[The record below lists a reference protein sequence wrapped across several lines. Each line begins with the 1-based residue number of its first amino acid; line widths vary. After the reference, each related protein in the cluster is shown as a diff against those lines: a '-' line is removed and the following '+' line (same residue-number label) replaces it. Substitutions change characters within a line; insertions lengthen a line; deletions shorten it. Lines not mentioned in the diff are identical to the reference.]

1 MAMNLPD
8 VTETELAVLEQLWA
22 AGDDEPATIRS
33 ISDRL
38 YPGGGAAHYATVQKL
53 LERLEAKKFVRRDDS
68 AMAHRFTPAVGREE
82 LIGRRLRAV
91 ADKLCGGSMTP
102 LITSLVESRALT
114 KRELSEL
121 RELIERLDGE
131 SSAVR
136 KPPRKRG
143 V

>member
-1 MAMNLPD
+1 MTPD

-22 AGDDEPATIRS
+22 AAEPATIRA

-38 YPGGGAAHYATVQKL
+38 YPGGGSAHYATVQKL
-53 LERLEAKKFVRRDDS
+53 LERLEAKGFVRRDDR
-68 AMAHRFTPAVGREE
+68 AMAHRFTPAVAREE

-121 RELIERLDGE
+121 RELIERLDGRRGGTR
-131 SSAVR
+131 R
-136 KPPRKRG
+136 K
-143 V
+143 

>member
-1 MAMNLPD
+1 MTPD

-22 AGDDEPATIRS
+22 ADEPATIRS
-33 ISDRL
+33 ISERL
-38 YPGGGAAHYATVQKL
+38 YPNGGAAHYATVQKL

-68 AMAHRFTPAVGREE
+68 ALAHRFTPAVAREE

-102 LITSLVESRALT
+102 LITSLVESQALT

-121 RELIERLDGE
+121 RELIERLD
-131 SSAVR
+131 R
-136 KPPRKRG
+136 KAATRRRK
-143 V
+143 

>member
-1 MAMNLPD
+1 MNPPD

-68 AMAHRFTPAVGREE
+68 QLAHRFTPTVAREE

-91 ADKLCGGSMTP
+91 ADKLCGGSMAP

-114 KRELSEL
+114 KRELDEL
-121 RELIERLDGE
+121 RELIEKLDG
-131 SSAVR
+131 
-136 KPPRKRG
+136 KRG
-143 V
+143 GGRRK

>member
-1 MAMNLPD
+1 MMSDPKNTGPD
-8 VTETELAVLEQLWA
+8 VTETELAVLDQLWS
-22 AGDDEPATIRS
+22 AGEPATIRA

-68 AMAHRFTPAVGREE
+68 QLAHRFTASVGRDE
-82 LIGRRLRAV
+82 LIGRRLRAM
-91 ADKLCGGSMTP
+91 ADKLCGGSMAP

-121 RELIERLDGE
+121 RELIDRLDAKGGK
-131 SSAVR
+131 AR
-136 KPPRKRG
+136 RR
-143 V
+143 

>member
-1 MAMNLPD
+1 MSDQLPNNPD

-22 AGDDEPATIRS
+22 AAAADEPATIRA

-68 AMAHRFTPAVGREE
+68 AMAHRFTASVKRDE
-82 LIGRRLRAV
+82 LIGRRLRAM

-102 LITSLVESRALT
+102 LITSLV
-114 KRELSEL
+114 
-121 RELIERLDGE
+121 
-131 SSAVR
+131 
-136 KPPRKRG
+136 
-143 V
+143 

>member
-1 MAMNLPD
+1 MSDPTRMNPD
-8 VTETELAVLEQLWA
+8 VTETELAVLEQLWNA
-22 AGDDEPATIRS
+22 SEPPTIRA

-68 AMAHRFTPAVGREE
+68 TMAHRFTAAVKRDE
-82 LIGRRLRAV
+82 LIGRRLRAM

-102 LITSLVESRALT
+102 LITSLVESRSLT

-121 RELIERLDGE
+121 RELIEKLDG
-131 SSAVR
+131 
-136 KPPRKRG
+136 KRG
-143 V
+143 GGPRQK

>member
-1 MAMNLPD
+1 MASD

-22 AGDDEPATIRS
+22 AAGEPATIRA

-68 AMAHRFTPAVGREE
+68 AMAHRFTAAVGREE

-114 KRELSEL
+114 KRELGEL
-121 RELIERLDGE
+121 RELIEKLDGKR
-131 SSAVR
+131 AVR
-136 KPPRKRG
+136 RK
-143 V
+143 

>member
-1 MAMNLPD
+1 MNPD
-8 VTETELAVLEQLWA
+8 VTETELAVLEELWA
-22 AGDDEPATIRS
+22 ADAADEPATIRA

-53 LERLEAKKFVRRDDS
+53 LERLEAKNFVRRDDS
-68 AMAHRFTPAVGREE
+68 AMAHRFTASVKRDE
-82 LIGRRLRAV
+82 LIGRRLRAM

-121 RELIERLDGE
+121 RELIDKLDAKRAGTR
-131 SSAVR
+131 R
-136 KPPRKRG
+136 K
-143 V
+143 

>member
-1 MAMNLPD
+1 MASD

-22 AGDDEPATIRS
+22 AAGEPATIRA

-68 AMAHRFTPAVGREE
+68 AIAHRFTAALGRDD
-82 LIGRRLRAV
+82 LIGRRLRAM

-121 RELIERLDGE
+121 RELIEKLDG
-131 SSAVR
+131 
-136 KPPRKRG
+136 KRG
-143 V
+143 GTRRK

>member
-1 MAMNLPD
+1 MMNHPD

-22 AGDDEPATIRS
+22 AEEPSTIRAS
-33 ISDRL
+33 SDRL

-68 AMAHRFTPAVGREE
+68 AMAHRFTAAVKRDE
-82 LIGRRLRAV
+82 LIGRRLRAM

-114 KRELSEL
+114 KRELGEL
-121 RELIERLDGE
+121 RELIDKLDG
-131 SSAVR
+131 
-136 KPPRKRG
+136 KRG
-143 V
+143 GTRRR